1 MSEFGTQIVQVT
13 YKLIGP
19 VLQTKSLYNIVEC
32 EEPRQ
37 QTEEFIIRSQRE
49 VNHQMVVEAGQ
60 EAKMED
66 QVVTAAAG
74 ILAR

>member
-1 MSEFGTQIVQVT
+1 MSEFGTQIVQ
-13 YKLIGP
+13 LIGP
-19 VLQTKSLYNIVEC
+19 VLQTKYLYNIVEC